1 MSSRGE
7 FGQVASRLRRPGW
20 RDPRLLVGVVLVAL
34 AVALGAWTVGQA
46 DRTTPV
52 LVAHGV
58 LTPGQPLSGERV
70 GVMRVHLADASRYLS
85 PDESLPT
92 GAVITRTVGDGE
104 LIPRSSVGD
113 GDGLGLRPVAV
124 PVQTTLADGVRPGA
138 RVDLWYTPDRDSIAA
153 GAAPHAVAEG
163 LTVVEVGKDT
173 GSFSISSPSRRAIC
187 GKVRSS
193 KNDILKLRAS
203 SVRMFTFETSVPDPA
218 VVGIAI
224 TGNGGLLALL
234 KPS

>member
-7 FGQVASRLRRPGW
+7 FGQVAARLRRPGW
-20 RDPRLLVGVVLVAL
+20 RDPRLLIGVVLVAL

-46 DRTTPV
+46 DRTAPV

-70 GVMRVHLADASRYLS
+70 RVMRVHLADASKYLT

-113 GDGLGLRPVAV
+113 ADGLGLRPIAV
-124 PVQTTLADGVRPGA
+124 QVEATLAEGVRPGA
-138 RVDLWYTPDRDSIAA
+138 RVDLWFTPDRDSIAA

-173 GSFSISSPSRRAIC
+173 GSFSISS
-187 GKVRSS
+187 GTTVQV
-193 KNDILKLRAS
+193 L
-203 SVRMFTFETSVPDPA
+203 VPIAQLPA
-218 VVGIAI
+218 VLGA
-224 TGNGGLLALL
+224 LAADGSVTIV
-234 KPS
+234 PIPGWDGAAPR

>member
-7 FGQVASRLRRPGW
+7 FGQVVARLRRPGW
-20 RDPRLLVGVVLVAL
+20 RDPRLLIGVVLVAL
-34 AVALGAWTVGQA
+34 AVALGSWTVGQA
-46 DRTTPV
+46 DRTAPV

-70 GVMRVHLADASRYLS
+70 GVMRVHLADASKYLT

-113 GDGLGLRPVAV
+113 ADGLGLRPIAV
-124 PVQTTLADGVRPGA
+124 QVEATLADGVRPGA
-138 RVDLWYTPDRDSIAA
+138 RVDLWFTPDRDSIAA

-173 GSFSISSPSRRAIC
+173 GSFSISS
-187 GKVRSS
+187 GTTVQV
-193 KNDILKLRAS
+193 L
-203 SVRMFTFETSVPDPA
+203 VPIAQLPA
-218 VVGIAI
+218 VLGALAADGSVAI
-224 TGNGGLLALL
+224 VPIPGWDGAA
-234 KPS
+234 PR

>member
-7 FGQVASRLRRPGW
+7 FGPVAARLRRPGW
-20 RDPRLLVGVVLVAL
+20 RDPRLLIGVVLVAL

-46 DRTTPV
+46 DRTAPV

-70 GVMRVHLADASRYLS
+70 RVMRVHLADASKYLT

-113 GDGLGLRPVAV
+113 ADGLGLRPIAV
-124 PVQTTLADGVRPGA
+124 QVEATLAEGVRPGA
-138 RVDLWYTPDRDSIAA
+138 RVDLWFTPDRDSIAA

-173 GSFSISSPSRRAIC
+173 GSFSISS
-187 GKVRSS
+187 GTTVQV
-193 KNDILKLRAS
+193 L
-203 SVRMFTFETSVPDPA
+203 VPIAQLPA
-218 VVGIAI
+218 VLGA
-224 TGNGGLLALL
+224 LAADGSVTIV
-234 KPS
+234 PIPGWDGAAPR

>member
-1 MSSRGE
+1 MSARPEGSTMSSRGE
-7 FGQVASRLRRPGW
+7 FGQVAARLRRPGW
-20 RDPRLLVGVVLVAL
+20 RDPRLLVGVVRVAL

-46 DRTTPV
+46 DRTAPV

-85 PDESLPT
+85 S

-104 LIPRSSVGD
+104 LIPRSSVGAA
-113 GDGLGLRPVAV
+113 DGLGLRPIAV
-124 PVQTTLADGVRPGA
+124 PVEATLADGVRPGA
-138 RVDLWYTPDRDSIAA
+138 RVDLWFTPDRDSIAA

-173 GSFSISSPSRRAIC
+173 GSFSISS
-187 GKVRSS
+187 GTTVQV
-193 KNDILKLRAS
+193 L
-203 SVRMFTFETSVPDPA
+203 VPIAQLPA
-218 VVGIAI
+218 VLGA
-224 TGNGGLLALL
+224 LAADGSVTIV
-234 KPS
+234 PIPGWDGAAPR

>member
-7 FGQVASRLRRPGW
+7 FGQVAARLRRPGW

-46 DRTTPV
+46 DRTAPV

-70 GVMRVHLADASRYLS
+70 RVMRVHLADASRYLT

-113 GDGLGLRPVAV
+113 ADGLGLRPIAV
-124 PVQTTLADGVRPGA
+124 QVEATLAEGVRPGA
-138 RVDLWYTPDRDSIAA
+138 RVDLWFTPDRDSIAA

-173 GSFSISSPSRRAIC
+173 GSFSISS
-187 GKVRSS
+187 GTTVQV
-193 KNDILKLRAS
+193 L
-203 SVRMFTFETSVPDPA
+203 VPIAQLPA
-218 VVGIAI
+218 VLGA
-224 TGNGGLLALL
+224 LAADGSVTIV
-234 KPS
+234 PIPGWDGAAPR

>member
-7 FGQVASRLRRPGW
+7 FGQVAARLRRPGW
-20 RDPRLLVGVVLVAL
+20 RDPRLLIGVVLVAL
-34 AVALGAWTVGQA
+34 AVALGSWTVGQA
-46 DRTTPV
+46 DRTAPV

-70 GVMRVHLADASRYLS
+70 RVMRVHLADASKYLT

-113 GDGLGLRPVAV
+113 ADGLGLRPIAV
-124 PVQTTLADGVRPGA
+124 QVEATLADGVRPGA
-138 RVDLWYTPDRDSIAA
+138 RVDLWFTPDRDSIAA

-173 GSFSISSPSRRAIC
+173 GSFSISS
-187 GKVRSS
+187 GTTVQV
-193 KNDILKLRAS
+193 L
-203 SVRMFTFETSVPDPA
+203 VPIAQLPA
-218 VVGIAI
+218 VLGALAADGSVAI
-224 TGNGGLLALL
+224 VPIPGWDGAA
-234 KPS
+234 PR